1 MCGRY
6 TLTTPPDVLARAF
19 CVPSVPPLP
28 PRYNVAPTQPVL
40 IVRKAANREAVLARW
55 GLIPSWSSDA
65 AIGNRL
71 INARAETVADKP
83 SFRAAFRQRR
93 CLVPATGLYE
103 WQKQGKY
110 KQPYHVRRKDGEPF
124 AFAGLW
130 ERWQEPGGEPIDSC
144 TILTTEANDLMR
156 SLHDRMPVILDPRSY
171 DRWLD
176 HGRHD
181 REALCSLLAPCP
193 SEWLVAFPVSSYV
206 SNARNEGPKCLEPV
220 PI

>member
-40 IVRKAANREAVLARW
+40 IVRKAADREAELARW
-55 GLIPSWSSDA
+55 GLIPSWA
-65 AIGNRL
+65 ADPSIGNRL

-156 SLHDRMPVILDPRSY
+156 PLHDRMPVILAPVDY

-176 HGRHD
+176 QGRHD
-181 REALCSLLAPCP
+181 REELCSLLAPCP
-193 SEWLVAFPVSSYV
+193 SELLVAFPVSSYV
-206 SNARNEGPKCLEPV
+206 SNAKNEGPKCLEPV
-220 PI
+220 PA